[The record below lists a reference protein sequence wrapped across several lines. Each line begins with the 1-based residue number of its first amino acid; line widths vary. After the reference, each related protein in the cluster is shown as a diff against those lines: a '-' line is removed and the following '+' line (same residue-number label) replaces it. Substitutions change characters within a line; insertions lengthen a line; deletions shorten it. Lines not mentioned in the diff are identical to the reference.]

1 MIPYLILLSLI
12 ILILIYYLFSFM
24 SSSSLPLKSLV
35 GDVKSSLSNKTEWMN
50 PIQKQ

>member
-12 ILILIYYLFSFM
+12 ILILLYYLFVFM

-35 GDVKSSLSNKTEWMN
+35 GNVKTNISNKTEWMN